1 VPPGGL
7 GAANSNKKVLRS
19 AGFGIDSSL
28 LSVHDLV
35 NAWEHQ
41 VSNRRAGLAI
51 QITSV
56 FRGQRIIAGIEQF
69 AVIERIPRKLDRR
82 SCV

>member
-1 VPPGGL
+1 MPPGGL

-35 NAWEHQ
+35 NAWEYQ

-56 FRGQRIIAGIEQF
+56 FRGRHIIAVTEQF
-69 AVIERIPRKLDRR
+69 AVIERIPGNLDRR
-82 SCV
+82 SYV